1 MLRRKYMSNKNKF
14 YICKKC
20 GKIIEMV
27 QNTQIDTVCCGQ
39 AMEILKS
46 GTIDA
51 RHEKHVPVVKQIDNE
66 IVEIQV
72 GTVNH
77 PMTEEHS
84 ILWICLETDKG
95 IYRKNL
101 SINSVPGAVFKITSN
116 EHIVSVY
123 AYCNLHGLWS
133 ANI

>member
-1 MLRRKYMSNKNKF
+1 MSNKNRF

-39 AMEILKS
+39 VMEILES

-51 RHEKHVPVVKQIDNE
+51 SHEKHVPVVDVNNE
-66 IVEIQV
+66 IVEIKV
-72 GTVNH
+72 GAIEH
-77 PMTEEHS
+77 PMAPEHS
-84 ILWICLETDKG
+84 ILWICLETDKS
-95 IYRKNL
+95 IYRRNL
-101 SINSVPGAVFKITSN
+101 SISDSPSAIFKIN
-116 EHIVSVY
+116 DEVIKSVY

-133 ANI
+133 VDMRI